1 MSNCYNPVDISGTN
15 QFIPHSISPT
25 AGRNNNNLTAIQRQ
39 LLSIQQ
45 VISNNEEINPD
56 YSGNG
61 TMIVKHDADSQ
72 ETINLLKIEN
82 SALRE
87 EAKEGRKRIKD
98 LEFENNLLRMKT

>member
-1 MSNCYNPVDISGTN
+1 MIT
-15 QFIPHSISPT
+15 
-25 AGRNNNNLTAIQRQ
+25 
-39 LLSIQQ
+39 
-45 VISNNEEINPD
+45 NNEETNPD
-56 YSGNG
+56 YNGTG
-61 TMIVKHDADSQ
+61 TMIVKHSADSQ